1 MLPEVAVEGLWPPG
15 SNNSAQESDVEGCG
29 EGFGRVDNSFAD

>member
-15 SNNSAQESDVEGCG
+15 SNNSARESDVEGCG